1 MLMIFWVA
9 LQVDLWDINKMSKV
23 RSFAGHSKHVTALSW
38 NSHLLSSA
46 GSEGMVLNRD
56 MRVPEDSVAAMKG
69 HRSTISGLK
78 VSFPLPCMQDNQR
91 FLQPTACPGQLVHS
105 RVRTWPDGTTCT
117 VAMCCSGLMMI
128 DSWHQ
133 EAMTILCVYGVLA

>member
-1 MLMIFWVA
+1 M
-9 LQVDLWDINKMSKV
+9 DLWDINKMSKV

-46 GSEGMVLNRD
+46 GSEGVVLNHD

-78 VSFPLPCMQDNQR
+78 VSFLLPCVQDNQR
-91 FLQPTACPGQLVHS
+91 FSAKNSLPKPT
-105 RVRTWPDGTTCT
+105 
-117 VAMCCSGLMMI
+117 CS
-128 DSWHQ
+128 W
-133 EAMTILCVYGVLA
+133 

>member
-1 MLMIFWVA
+1 MLMIFWAA

-23 RSFAGHSKHVTALSW
+23 RSFAGHSKHVTTLSW

-78 VSFPLPCMQDNQR
+78 VSFLLPHMQDNQR
-91 FLQPTACPGQLVHS
+91 FFATNSLPKPT
-105 RVRTWPDGTTCT
+105 
-117 VAMCCSGLMMI
+117 CS
-128 DSWHQ
+128 
-133 EAMTILCVYGVLA
+133 